1 MTGFVDLNR
10 ESHMHSRRIF
20 GNEFAAEV
28 AIPDSADA
36 LTDAKPLASP
46 ATAPSPDAEENS
58 NSRQH
63 WPGLVGLLQ
72 PHAKLLALGLIAVVG
87 EGAAN
92 LLEPWPLKLA
102 FDSFNHSKAGHGWLN
117 RWLQSTFGSDKLH
130 LLEFAAAAVLI
141 IAVLDAV
148 CFFAEKYLT
157 TSVGQWV
164 MHDLRRLLYAHI
176 QHLSL
181 DYHKQKQT
189 GELISRLTSDI
200 DAIQSFIVSN
210 MLSFLVDGITLLGM
224 VGIMFYLNWRFTLIA
239 LSVAPLLF
247 AVTYSYTR
255 RTKKATRE
263 VRKKESEIVSR
274 LQEVLSSIGLVKA
287 LAREDYEQRRL
298 EEESA
303 ESVQIALR
311 ARSLKARLSPLVG
324 IIVAIGTA
332 LVLWFGG
339 RLVLAGSL
347 SAGSLIVFI
356 WYLGK
361 MYKPMQDFAKMTDSY
376 SKAVVGY
383 ERIQEIFETE
393 PKVLDL
399 PDAIVAPRF
408 HGDIEFDHVSFSYVP
423 ERPILRDI
431 TFKSTAGQMIAL
443 VGPTGAGKTTV
454 ANLIG
459 RFYDP
464 DSGSVRIDGHDVREF
479 QQKSLRDQ
487 MSFVLQESILF
498 RAPVWQ
504 NIAYGKPEAT
514 RSQIR
519 RAAELANAHE
529 FIVKLSDDYD
539 TIIGER
545 GVTLSGGQCQR
556 IAIARAIIRNTPIL
570 IMDEPSSGLDA
581 ASEKLVFEALSRL
594 MEGKTTI
601 VIAHRFSTIRSA
613 DMILLIKGGRIVERG
628 KHEELLH
635 AGGLYA
641 TLYDLQFQHDDEISD
656 LSLAGTAA

>member
-1 MTGFVDLNR
+1 MLQ
-10 ESHMHSRRIF
+10 SRLV
-20 GNEFAAEV
+20 AELPIV
-28 AIPDSADA
+28 GSSEDSG
-36 LTDAKPLASP
+36 ASRSSE
-46 ATAPSPDAEENS
+46 APSSEAVASDHE
-58 NSRQH
+58 Q
-63 WPGLVGLLQ
+63 WPGIIGLLR
-72 PHAKLLALGLIAVVG
+72 PHAKLLAFGLIAVVG

-102 FDSFNHSKAGHGWLN
+102 FDSFSHSGPTHGWLSHWI
-117 RWLQSTFGSDKLH
+117 RSVAGPDKTAI
-130 LLEFAAAAVLI
+130 LEFAAFAVI
-141 IAVLDAV
+141 GIAFLDAV
-148 CFFAEKYLT
+148 CFYTEKYLT

-181 DYHKQKQT
+181 GYHNEKQT
-189 GELISRLTSDI
+189 GELVSRLTSDI
-200 DAIQSFIVSN
+200 DAIQSFIVSS
-210 MLSFLVDGITLLGM
+210 LLGFLVDGITLVGM
-224 VGIMFYLNWRFTLIA
+224 AAIMFHLNWRFTLIA

-255 RTKKATRE
+255 RSKKASRE
-263 VRKKESEIVSR
+263 VRKKEGEIMSR
-274 LQEVLSSIGLVKA
+274 LQEVLSSIGVVKA
-287 LAREDYEQRRL
+287 LAREDYEQRKL

-324 IIVAIGTA
+324 MIVAAGTA

-361 MYKPMQDFAKMTDSY
+361 MYKPMQDFAKMMDSY
-376 SKAVVGY
+376 SKAAVGY
-383 ERIQEIFETE
+383 ERICEIFDTE
-393 PKVLDL
+393 PQVRDL
-399 PDAIVAPRF
+399 PTASPAPRLS
-408 HGDIEFDHVSFSYVP
+408 GEIEFDHVTFGYTPNQRVLKDVSFKIAP
-423 ERPILRDI
+423 
-431 TFKSTAGQMIAL
+431 GQMAAL
-443 VGPTGAGKTTV
+443 VGPTGAGKTTI
-454 ANLIG
+454 ASLIG

-464 DSGSVRIDGHDVREF
+464 TAGSVKIDGHDVRDF
-479 QQKSLRDQ
+479 VQKSLRDQ

-514 RSQIR
+514 RR
-519 RAAELANAHE
+519 EVYRAAELANAHE
-529 FIVKLSDDYD
+529 FIAQLPDDYD
-539 TIIGER
+539 TVIGER
-545 GVTLSGGQCQR
+545 GVTLSGGQRQR

-601 VIAHRFSTIRSA
+601 IIAHRLSTVRRA
-613 DMILLIKGGRIVERG
+613 DAIFLVKNGRIVEQG
-628 KHEELLH
+628 KHQELLD

-641 TLYDLQFQHDDEISD
+641 MLYELQFHHEDELANLA
-656 LSLAGTAA
+656 LSGSAA

>member
-1 MTGFVDLNR
+1 
-10 ESHMHSRRIF
+10 MHSQKIM
-20 GNEFAAEV
+20 GNQFAAEV
-28 AIPDSADA
+28 MISDSAAQSADA
-36 LTDAKPLASP
+36 GSAE
-46 ATAPSPDAEENS
+46 PSAES
-58 NSRQH
+58 AGGSHRR
-63 WPGLVGLLQ
+63 WPGLIGLLQ
-72 PHAKLLALGLIAVVG
+72 PHAKLLALGLIAVIG

-102 FDSFNHSKAGHGWLN
+102 FDSFNKGGAGHGWLN
-117 RWLQSTFGSDKLH
+117 HWLHSNFGSDKIR
-130 LLEFAAAAVLI
+130 LLEVAAVAVLL

-164 MHDLRRLLYAHI
+164 MHDLRRLLYAHL

-181 DYHKQKQT
+181 DYHKNKQT
-189 GELISRLTSDI
+189 GELISRLTTDI
-200 DAIQSFIVSN
+200 DSIQSFIVSN
-210 MLSFLVDGITLLGM
+210 MLSFLVDGMTLIGM
-224 VGIMFYLNWRFTLIA
+224 IVIMFYLNWRFTLIA

-287 LAREDYEQRRL
+287 LAREDYEQQRL
-298 EEESA
+298 EQ
-303 ESVQIALR
+303 ESVQSVHIALR

-324 IIVAIGTA
+324 IIVAMGTA

-376 SKAVVGY
+376 SKAIVGY

-393 PKVLDL
+393 PKILDL
-399 PDAIVAPRF
+399 PNAVRAPRF
-408 HGDIEFDHVSFSYVP
+408 RGDIQFDHVSFSYSP
-423 ERPILRDI
+423 DRPVLKDI
-431 TFKSTAGQMIAL
+431 NFTAGAGHKIAL
-443 VGPTGAGKTTV
+443 VGPTGAGKTTI
-454 ANLIG
+454 ASLIG

-464 DSGSVRIDGHDVREF
+464 DSGTVRIDGRDIREY

-498 RAPVWQ
+498 HAPVWQ
-504 NIAYGKPEAT
+504 NIAYGRPDAARAE
-514 RSQIR
+514 IR
-519 RAAELANAHE
+519 RAAEMANAHE
-529 FIVKLSDDYD
+529 FIAKLPEGYN
-539 TIIGER
+539 TVIGER
-545 GVTLSGGQCQR
+545 GTTLSGGQCQR

-581 ASEKLVFEALSRL
+581 ASEKLVFEALGRL
-594 MEGKTTI
+594 MEGRTTI
-601 VIAHRFSTIRSA
+601 VIAHRFSTIRQA

-628 KHEELLH
+628 KHEDLLR

-641 TLYDLQFQHDDEISD
+641 TLYDLQFQHEDE
-656 LSLAGTAA
+656 LSNLALTASAA

>member
-1 MTGFVDLNR
+1 M
-10 ESHMHSRRIF
+10 
-20 GNEFAAEV
+20 
-28 AIPDSADA
+28 
-36 LTDAKPLASP
+36 
-46 ATAPSPDAEENS
+46 
-58 NSRQH
+58 
-63 WPGLVGLLQ
+63 Q

-87 EGAAN
+87 EGVAN

-102 FDSFNHSKAGHGWLN
+102 FDSFGRSGTPHGWPN
-117 RWLQSTFGSDKLH
+117 RWLHAAFGVDKVA
-130 LLEFAAAAVLI
+130 LLKVAAVAVLV
-141 IAVLDAV
+141 IALLDAV

-164 MHDLRRLLYAHI
+164 MHDLRRLLYAHL

-181 DYHKQKQT
+181 DYHKRKQT

-210 MLSFLVDGITLLGM
+210 MLGFLVDGMTLVGM
-224 VGIMFYLNWRFTLIA
+224 VVVMFYLNWRFTLIA

-247 AVTYSYTR
+247 MVTYSVTR
-255 RTKKATRE
+255 RSKKATRE
-263 VRKKESEIVSR
+263 VRKKESEILSR
-274 LQEVLSSIGLVKA
+274 LEEVLSSIGVVKA
-287 LAREDYEQRRL
+287 LAREDYEQQRL
-298 EEESA
+298 EEDSA

-324 IIVAIGTA
+324 IIVAAGTA

-339 RLVLAGSL
+339 RLVLARSL

-383 ERIQEIFETE
+383 ERIREIFETE
-393 PKVLDL
+393 AKVQDL
-399 PDAIVAPRF
+399 PDSRRAPRF
-408 HGDIEFDHVSFSYVP
+408 RGEIDFDHVAFSYVP
-423 ERPILRDI
+423 GRQVLKDVS
-431 TFKSTAGQMIAL
+431 FKIARGQTVAL
-443 VGPTGAGKTTV
+443 VGPTGAGKTTI
-454 ANLIG
+454 ANMIG

-464 DSGSVRIDGHDVREF
+464 DSGTVRIDGCDVREF
-479 QQKSLRDQ
+479 QQKSLREQ

-514 RSQIR
+514 RSEIR
-519 RAAELANAHE
+519 RAAEMANAHE
-529 FIVKLSDDYD
+529 FIVKLGEGYN

-545 GVTLSGGQCQR
+545 GATLSGGQCQR

-570 IMDEPSSGLDA
+570 IMDEPSSGLDS
-581 ASEKLVFEALSRL
+581 ASEKLVFEALGRL
-594 MEGKTTI
+594 MESKTTI
-601 VIAHRFSTIRSA
+601 VIAHRFSTIRRA
-613 DMILLIKGGRIVERG
+613 DMILLIKGGRIVEHG
-628 KHEELLH
+628 KHEDLLRS
-635 AGGLYA
+635 GGLYA
-641 TLYDLQFQHDDEISD
+641 TLYDLQFQHEDEIPNVT
-656 LSLAGTAA
+656 LTGTAA

>member
-1 MTGFVDLNR
+1 
-10 ESHMHSRRIF
+10 MHSQKIF
-20 GNEFAAEV
+20 GSQFAAEV
-28 AIPDSADA
+28 TIPDPADEPLGTQSAGLPPA
-36 LTDAKPLASP
+36 EPVTAAS
-46 ATAPSPDAEENS
+46 
-58 NSRQH
+58 RH

-72 PHAKLLALGLIAVVG
+72 PHAKLLALGLFAVVG

-102 FDSFNHSKAGHGWLN
+102 FDSFGRSGAPHGWLN
-117 RWLQSTFGSDKLH
+117 RWLHTTFGADKVE
-130 LLEFAAAAVLI
+130 LLKFAAAAVLV
-141 IAVLDAV
+141 IAMLDAV

-164 MHDLRRLLYAHI
+164 MHDLRRLLYAHL

-181 DYHKQKQT
+181 DYHKNKQT

-210 MLSFLVDGITLLGM
+210 MLGFLVDGITLLGM
-224 VGIMFYLNWRFTLIA
+224 VIVMFYLNWRFTLIA

-247 AVTYSYTR
+247 AVTYSVTR
-255 RTKKATRE
+255 RSKKATRE

-274 LQEVLSSIGLVKA
+274 LQEVLSSIGVVKA
-287 LAREDYEQRRL
+287 LAREDYEQQRL
-298 EEESA
+298 EEDSV

-324 IIVAIGTA
+324 IIVALGTA

-339 RLVLAGSL
+339 RLVLARSL

-383 ERIQEIFETE
+383 ERIQEIFDTE

-399 PDAIVAPRF
+399 PTALRAPRF
-408 HGDIEFDHVSFSYVP
+408 RGDIEFEHVSFSYVP
-423 ERPILRDI
+423 NRPILKDI
-431 TFKSTAGQMIAL
+431 TFKASAGQMIAL
-443 VGPTGAGKTTV
+443 VGPTGAGKTTI
-454 ANLIG
+454 ANMIG

-464 DSGSVRIDGHDVREF
+464 DSGTVRIDGSDVREF
-479 QQKSLRDQ
+479 QQKSLREQ

-504 NIAYGKPEAT
+504 NIAYGRPEAT
-514 RSQIR
+514 RSEIR
-519 RAAELANAHE
+519 RAADMANAHE
-529 FIVKLSDDYD
+529 FIVKLPEGYN
-539 TIIGER
+539 TVIGEQ
-545 GVTLSGGQCQR
+545 GLTLSGGQRQR

-581 ASEKLVFEALSRL
+581 ASEKLVFEALARL
-594 MEGKTTI
+594 MEGKTTV
-601 VIAHRFSTIRSA
+601 VIAHRFSTIQRA
-613 DMILLIKGGRIVERG
+613 DLILLIKGGRIVERG
-628 KHEELLH
+628 KHEELLR

-641 TLYDLQFQHDDEISD
+641 TLYDLQFQHEDDISNVA
-656 LSLAGTAA
+656 LTGTAA

>member
-1 MTGFVDLNR
+1 MRIPL
-10 ESHMHSRRIF
+10 MHSQRIF
-20 GNEFAAEV
+20 GNQFAAEV
-28 AIPDSADA
+28 TIPDSLDEIAA
-36 LTDAKPLASP
+36 LKPAEEV
-46 ATAPSPDAEENS
+46 SPDS
-58 NSRQH
+58 TPGPPRR
-63 WPGLVGLLQ
+63 WPGLVELLQ
-72 PHAKLLALGLIAVVG
+72 PHAKLLAVGLFAGVG
-87 EGAAN
+87 EGAAT

-102 FDSFNHSKAGHGWLN
+102 FDSFGRSSAGRGWLN
-117 RWLQSTFGSDKLH
+117 RWTRSVIGSDNVH
-130 LLEFAAAAVLI
+130 ILELAAVAVLV
-141 IAVLDAV
+141 IALLDAV

-181 DYHKQKQT
+181 DYHKHKQT

-210 MLSFLVDGITLLGM
+210 MLGLLVDGMTLVGM
-224 VGIMFYLNWRFTLIA
+224 VVIMFYLNWRFTLIA

-255 RTKKATRE
+255 RSKKATRE

-287 LAREDYEQRRL
+287 LAREDYEQQRL

-303 ESVQIALR
+303 ESVQIAMR

-339 RLVLAGSL
+339 RLVLVGSL

-383 ERIQEIFETE
+383 ERIREIFETDA
-393 PKVLDL
+393 KVQDL
-399 PDAIVAPRF
+399 PDARRAPHFR
-408 HGDIEFDHVSFSYVP
+408 GEIEFDHVTFGYVP
-423 ERPILRDI
+423 ERQVLKDLN
-431 TFKSTAGQMIAL
+431 FKIAPGQMVAL
-443 VGPTGAGKTTV
+443 VGPTGAGKTTI
-454 ANLIG
+454 ANMIG

-464 DSGSVRIDGHDVREF
+464 DSGAVRIDGRDVRDY
-479 QQKSLRDQ
+479 QQKSLREQ

-498 RAPVWQ
+498 HAPVWQ
-504 NIAYGKPEAT
+504 NIAYGRPEAT
-514 RSQIR
+514 RAQVR
-519 RAAELANAHE
+519 RAAEMANAHE
-529 FIVKLSDDYD
+529 FIVKLPDDY
-539 TIIGER
+539 
-545 GVTLSGGQCQR
+545 
-556 IAIARAIIRNTPIL
+556 
-570 IMDEPSSGLDA
+570 
-581 ASEKLVFEALSRL
+581 
-594 MEGKTTI
+594 
-601 VIAHRFSTIRSA
+601 
-613 DMILLIKGGRIVERG
+613 
-628 KHEELLH
+628 
-635 AGGLYA
+635 
-641 TLYDLQFQHDDEISD
+641 
-656 LSLAGTAA
+656 

>member
-1 MTGFVDLNR
+1 MDTETVYDRADIATENGKLSSHEASSERPGGSSLN
-10 ESHMHSRRIF
+10 
-20 GNEFAAEV
+20 
-28 AIPDSADA
+28 
-36 LTDAKPLASP
+36 LASP
-46 ATAPSPDAEENS
+46 RWRGIA
-58 NSRQH
+58 
-63 WPGLVGLLQ
+63 GLLE
-72 PHAKLLALGLIAVVG
+72 PHSKLLAFGLVAVLG
-87 EGAAN
+87 EGVAN
-92 LLEPWPLKLA
+92 LLDPWPLKLA
-102 FDSFNHSKAGHGWLN
+102 FDTFGNKGLGHGLN
-117 RWLQSTFGSDKLH
+117 RWVTSAIGSNKATILA
-130 LLEFAAAAVLI
+130 FAAFAVI
-141 IAVLDAV
+141 GIALLDAV
-148 CFFAEKYLT
+148 CFYTDKHLT
-157 TSVGQWV
+157 TTVGQWV
-164 MHDLRRLLYAHI
+164 MHDLRRMLYSHI

-181 DYHKQKQT
+181 DYHKKKQT

-311 ARSLKARLSPLVG
+311 ARSLKAKLSPLVG
-324 IIVAIGTA
+324 VIVAVGTA

-383 ERIQEIFETE
+383 ERIREIFETE
-393 PKVLDL
+393 AKVQDL
-399 PDAIVAPRF
+399 PTALRAPRF
-408 HGDIEFDHVSFSYVP
+408 RGSIEFDHVSFGYVP
-423 ERPILRDI
+423 GRFVLRDI
-431 TFKSTAGQMIAL
+431 TFRIEPGQLVAL
-443 VGPTGAGKTTV
+443 VGPTGAGKTTI
-454 ANLIG
+454 ANMIG

-464 DSGSVRIDGHDVREF
+464 NAGSVRIDGRDVRDYS
-479 QQKSLRDQ
+479 QKSLRDQ

-514 RSQIR
+514 RSEIR
-519 RAAELANAHE
+519 RAAEMANAHE
-529 FIVKLSDDYD
+529 FIVKLGEGYN

-545 GVTLSGGQCQR
+545 G
-556 IAIARAIIRNTPIL
+556 
-570 IMDEPSSGLDA
+570 
-581 ASEKLVFEALSRL
+581 
-594 MEGKTTI
+594 
-601 VIAHRFSTIRSA
+601 
-613 DMILLIKGGRIVERG
+613 
-628 KHEELLH
+628 
-635 AGGLYA
+635 
-641 TLYDLQFQHDDEISD
+641 
-656 LSLAGTAA
+656 

>member
-1 MTGFVDLNR
+1 
-10 ESHMHSRRIF
+10 MHSQKII
-20 GNEFAAEV
+20 GNQFAAEV
-28 AIPDSADA
+28 TIPDEPDASAVG
-36 LTDAKPLASP
+36 ASDTEP
-46 ATAPSPDAEENS
+46 ATGSPG
-58 NSRQH
+58 H
-63 WPGLVGLLQ
+63 WPGLVGLMQ

-87 EGAAN
+87 EGVAN

-102 FDSFNHSKAGHGWLN
+102 FDSFGRSGTPHGWHN
-117 RWLQSTFGSDKLH
+117 RWLHAAFGVDKVA
-130 LLEFAAAAVLI
+130 LLKVAAVAVLV
-141 IAVLDAV
+141 IALLDAV

-164 MHDLRRLLYAHI
+164 MHDLRRFLYAHL

-181 DYHKQKQT
+181 DYHKRKQT

-210 MLSFLVDGITLLGM
+210 MLGFLVDGMTLVGM
-224 VGIMFYLNWRFTLIA
+224 VVVMFYLNWRFTLIA

-247 AVTYSYTR
+247 MVTYSVTR
-255 RTKKATRE
+255 RSKKATRE
-263 VRKKESEIVSR
+263 VRKKESEILSR
-274 LQEVLSSIGLVKA
+274 LEEVLSSIGVVKA
-287 LAREDYEQRRL
+287 LAREDYEQQRL
-298 EEESA
+298 EEDSA

-324 IIVAIGTA
+324 IIVAAGTA

-339 RLVLAGSL
+339 RLVLARSL

-383 ERIQEIFETE
+383 ERIREIFETE
-393 PKVLDL
+393 AKVQDL
-399 PDAIVAPRF
+399 PDSRRAPRF
-408 HGDIEFDHVSFSYVP
+408 RGEIDFDHVAFSYVP
-423 ERPILRDI
+423 GRQVLKDVS
-431 TFKSTAGQMIAL
+431 FKIARGQTVAL
-443 VGPTGAGKTTV
+443 VGPTGAGKTTI
-454 ANLIG
+454 ANMIG

-464 DSGSVRIDGHDVREF
+464 DSGTVRIDGCDVREF
-479 QQKSLRDQ
+479 QQKSLREQ

-514 RSQIR
+514 RSEIR
-519 RAAELANAHE
+519 RAAEMANAHE
-529 FIVKLSDDYD
+529 FIVKLGEGYN

-545 GVTLSGGQCQR
+545 GATLSGGQCQR

-570 IMDEPSSGLDA
+570 IMDEPSSGLDS
-581 ASEKLVFEALSRL
+581 ASEKLVFEALGRL
-594 MEGKTTI
+594 MESKTTI
-601 VIAHRFSTIRSA
+601 VIAHRFSTIRRA
-613 DMILLIKGGRIVERG
+613 DMILLIKGGRIVEHG
-628 KHEELLH
+628 KHEDLLRS
-635 AGGLYA
+635 GGLYA
-641 TLYDLQFQHDDEISD
+641 TLYDLQFQHEDEIPNVT
-656 LSLAGTAA
+656 LTGTAA

>member
-1 MTGFVDLNR
+1 M
-10 ESHMHSRRIF
+10 
-20 GNEFAAEV
+20 
-28 AIPDSADA
+28 
-36 LTDAKPLASP
+36 
-46 ATAPSPDAEENS
+46 
-58 NSRQH
+58 
-63 WPGLVGLLQ
+63 Q

-87 EGAAN
+87 EGVAN

-102 FDSFNHSKAGHGWLN
+102 FDSFGRSGTPHGWRN
-117 RWLQSTFGSDKLH
+117 RWLHAAFGVDKVA
-130 LLEFAAAAVLI
+130 LLKVAAVAVLV
-141 IAVLDAV
+141 IALLDAV

-164 MHDLRRLLYAHI
+164 MHDLRRLLYAHL

-181 DYHKQKQT
+181 DYHKRKQT

-210 MLSFLVDGITLLGM
+210 MLGFLVDGMTLVGM
-224 VGIMFYLNWRFTLIA
+224 VVVMFYLNWRFTLIA

-247 AVTYSYTR
+247 MVTYSVTR
-255 RTKKATRE
+255 RSKKATRE
-263 VRKKESEIVSR
+263 VRKKESEILSR
-274 LQEVLSSIGLVKA
+274 LEEVLSSIGVVKA
-287 LAREDYEQRRL
+287 LAREDYEQQRL
-298 EEESA
+298 EEDSA

-324 IIVAIGTA
+324 IIVAAGTA

-339 RLVLAGSL
+339 RLVLARSL

-383 ERIQEIFETE
+383 ERIREIFETE
-393 PKVLDL
+393 AKVQDL
-399 PDAIVAPRF
+399 PDSRRAPRF
-408 HGDIEFDHVSFSYVP
+408 RGEIDFDHVAFSYVP
-423 ERPILRDI
+423 GRQVLKDVS
-431 TFKSTAGQMIAL
+431 FKIARGQTVAL
-443 VGPTGAGKTTV
+443 VGPTGAGKTTI
-454 ANLIG
+454 ANMIG

-464 DSGSVRIDGHDVREF
+464 DSGTVRIDGCDVREF
-479 QQKSLRDQ
+479 QQKSLREQ

-514 RSQIR
+514 RSEIR
-519 RAAELANAHE
+519 RAAEMANAHE
-529 FIVKLSDDYD
+529 FIVKLGEGYN

-545 GVTLSGGQCQR
+545 GATLSGGQCQR

-570 IMDEPSSGLDA
+570 IMDEPSSGLDS
-581 ASEKLVFEALSRL
+581 ASEKLVFEALGRL
-594 MEGKTTI
+594 MESKTTI
-601 VIAHRFSTIRSA
+601 VIAHRFSTIRRA
-613 DMILLIKGGRIVERG
+613 DMILLIKGGRIVEHG
-628 KHEELLH
+628 KHEDLLRS
-635 AGGLYA
+635 GGLYA
-641 TLYDLQFQHDDEISD
+641 TLYDLQFQHEDEIPNVT
-656 LSLAGTAA
+656 LTGTAA

>member
-1 MTGFVDLNR
+1 
-10 ESHMHSRRIF
+10 MHSERII
-20 GNEFAAEV
+20 GSQFAAEV
-28 AIPDSADA
+28 TIPDAGDDVPVATQVIGNSAEPVSSA
-36 LTDAKPLASP
+36 H
-46 ATAPSPDAEENS
+46 
-58 NSRQH
+58 RR
-63 WPGLVGLLQ
+63 WPGLAGLLQ
-72 PHAKLLALGLIAVVG
+72 PHAKLLALGLFAVVG

-102 FDSFNHSKAGHGWLN
+102 FDSFTHSGAGHGWLN
-117 RWLQSTFGSDKLH
+117 RWLLGAIGSDKLTI
-130 LLEFAAAAVLI
+130 LKFAAVAVLV

-210 MLSFLVDGITLLGM
+210 MLGFLVDGMTLLGM
-224 VGIMFYLNWRFTLIA
+224 IVVMFYLNWRFTLIA
-239 LSVAPLLF
+239 LSVAPVLF
-247 AVTYSYTR
+247 GVTYSYTR

-274 LQEVLSSIGLVKA
+274 LQEVLSSISLVKA

-324 IIVAIGTA
+324 IIVAVGTA

-356 WYLGK
+356 WYLAK

-376 SKAVVGY
+376 SKAAVGY
-383 ERIQEIFETE
+383 ERIREIFDTE

-399 PDAIVAPRF
+399 PTSRRAPRF
-408 HGDIEFDHVSFSYVP
+408 RGDIEFDHVAFSYVP
-423 ERPILRDI
+423 ERPILKDI
-431 TFKSTAGQMIAL
+431 NFKISSGQMVAL
-443 VGPTGAGKTTV
+443 VGPTGAGKTTI

-464 DSGSVRIDGHDVREF
+464 DSGIVRIDGHDVRDF
-479 QQKSLRDQ
+479 HQKSLRDQ

-498 RAPVWQ
+498 RAPIWQ

-514 RSQIR
+514 RAQIR

-529 FIVKLSDDYD
+529 FIVQLADDYD
-539 TIIGER
+539 TIVGER

-601 VIAHRFSTIRSA
+601 VIAHRFSTIRRA
-613 DMILLIKGGRIVERG
+613 DAILLIKGGRIVEKG
-628 KHEELLH
+628 KHEELLQ

-641 TLYDLQFQHDDEISD
+641 TLYDLQFRHEDEISNLT
-656 LSLAGTAA
+656 LSSTAA